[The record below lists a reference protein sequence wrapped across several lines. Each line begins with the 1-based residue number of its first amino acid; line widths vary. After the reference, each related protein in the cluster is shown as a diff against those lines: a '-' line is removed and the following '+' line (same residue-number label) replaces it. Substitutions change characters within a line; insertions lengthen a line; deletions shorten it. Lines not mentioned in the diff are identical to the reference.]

1 MLIKEIEAFIEED
14 LGYDD
19 VSCTIVPDNPVEAII
34 FTKEACT
41 IAGIKEA
48 GSIFCYLGIQTETSF
63 KNGDCL
69 KAGDIIFRLK
79 GGAVSILRA
88 ERLVLNFLGHL
99 SGIATLTR
107 TCVDLVKKHSE
118 TTRVAC
124 TRKTTPGIRKFEKLA
139 VAAGGGDPHRFNLSD
154 SVMIKDN
161 HVKLMGIEASIKA
174 AKKTGFTRKIEVEVE
189 STEDAV
195 LAARLGADIIMLDN
209 MQPEMIKEILRVLQ
223 EKGLR
228 NSVLIEAS
236 GGISQE
242 NLEIYAKTGV
252 DVISMGSLIHK
263 SNWIDVSL
271 EMIDTIQEMNS

>member
-1 MLIKEIEAFIEED
+1 MLIKEIESFVEED

-19 VSCTIVPDNPVEAII
+19 VSCTIVPDRPAEAII
-34 FTKEACT
+34 FTKEDCI
-41 IAGIKEA
+41 IAGIEEA
-48 GSIFCYLGIQTETSF
+48 KSIFSYLGIQTETTF
-63 KNGDCL
+63 KDGDYL
-69 KAGDIIFRLK
+69 KVGETIFRLK

-88 ERLVLNFLGHL
+88 ERLALNFLGHL

-107 TCVDLVKKHSE
+107 ACVDIVRKYSE

-139 VAAGGGDPHRFNLSD
+139 VAAGGGDTHRFNLSD

-161 HVKLMGIEASIKA
+161 HVKLMGIEAAIKA
-174 AKKTGFTRKIEVEVE
+174 AKKTSFTRKIEVEVE
-189 STEDAV
+189 SAEDAL
-195 LAARLGADIIMLDN
+195 LAAKLGADIIMLDN
-209 MQPEMIKEILRVLQ
+209 MQPEKIKETLNMLQ

-228 NSVLIEAS
+228 SSVLIEAS

-242 NLEIYAKTGV
+242 NLESYANTGV

-271 EMIDTIQEMNS
+271 EIVDY

>member
-1 MLIKEIEAFIEED
+1 MLIKEVESFIEED

-19 VSCTIVPDNPVEAII
+19 VSCTIVPDKLAEAII
-34 FTKEACT
+34 FTKEDC
-41 IAGIKEA
+41 IVAGIKEA
-48 GSIFCYLGIQTETSF
+48 ESIFCYLGIQTETTH
-63 KNGDCL
+63 KDGDCL
-69 KAGDIIFRLK
+69 KEGEIIFRIK

-107 TCVDLVKKHSE
+107 ACVDMVRKYSE

-139 VAAGGGDPHRFNLSD
+139 VAAGGGDTHRFNLSD

-161 HVKLMGIEASIKA
+161 HIKLIGMEASIEA
-174 AKKTGFTRKIEVEVE
+174 AKKTSFTRKIEVEIE
-189 STEDAV
+189 STESAV
-195 LAARLGADIIMLDN
+195 LSAKLGADIIMLDN
-209 MQPEMIKEILRVLQ
+209 MQPEAILETLEILK

-228 NSVLIEAS
+228 DSVIVEAS

-242 NLEIYAKTGV
+242 NLEGYAKTGV

-263 SNWIDVSL
+263 SRWIDMSL
-271 EMIDTIQEMNS
+271 EIIS

>member
-1 MLIKEIEAFIEED
+1 MLIKEVESFIEED

-19 VSCTIVPDNPVEAII
+19 VSCTIVPDKLAEAII
-34 FTKEACT
+34 FTKENCT
-41 IAGIKEA
+41 VAGIKEA
-48 GSIFCYLGIQTETSF
+48 ESIFCYLGIQAETTH
-63 KNGDCL
+63 KDGDYL
-69 KAGDIIFRLK
+69 KKGEIIFRLK

-107 TCVDLVKKHSE
+107 ACVDTVRKYSN

-139 VAAGGGDPHRFNLSD
+139 VAAGGGDTHRFNLSD

-161 HVKLMGIEASIKA
+161 HIKLMGIEAAIEA
-174 AKKTGFTRKIEVEVE
+174 AKKTSFTRKIEVEIE
-189 STEDAV
+189 STESAV
-195 LAARLGADIIMLDN
+195 LSAKIGADIIMLDN
-209 MQPEMIKEILRVLQ
+209 MQPEAILKTLKILK

-228 NSVLIEAS
+228 DSVIIEAS

-242 NLEIYAKTGV
+242 NLEGYAKTGV

-263 SNWIDVSL
+263 SRWIDMSL
-271 EMIDTIQEMNS
+271 EITN

>member
-1 MLIKEIEAFIEED
+1 MLIKEIESFVEED

-19 VSCTIVPDNPVEAII
+19 VSCTIVPDRPAEAII
-34 FTKEACT
+34 FTKEDCI
-41 IAGIKEA
+41 IAGIEEA
-48 GSIFCYLGIQTETSF
+48 KSIFSYLGVQAETTF
-63 KNGDCL
+63 KDGDYL
-69 KAGDIIFRLK
+69 KGGETIFRLK

-88 ERLVLNFLGHL
+88 ERLALNFLGHL

-107 TCVDLVKKHSE
+107 ACVDIVRKYSE

-139 VAAGGGDPHRFNLSD
+139 VAAGGGDTHRFNLSD

-161 HVKLMGIEASIKA
+161 HVKLMGIEAAIKA
-174 AKKTGFTRKIEVEVE
+174 AKKTSFTRKIEVEVE
-189 STEDAV
+189 SAEDAL
-195 LAARLGADIIMLDN
+195 LAAKLRADIIMLDN
-209 MQPEMIKEILRVLQ
+209 MQPEKIKETLSMLQ

-228 NSVLIEAS
+228 SSVLIEAS

-242 NLEIYAKTGV
+242 NLESYANTGV

-271 EMIDTIQEMNS
+271 EIVDY

>member
-1 MLIKEIEAFIEED
+1 MLIKELESFIEED

-19 VSCTIVPDNPVEAII
+19 VSCTIVPDRPAEAVI
-34 FTKEACT
+34 FTKEDC
-41 IAGIKEA
+41 IVAGIKEA
-48 GSIFCYLGIQTETSF
+48 GSIFCYLGIQAETTL
-63 KNGDCL
+63 KDGDRL
-69 KAGDIIFRLK
+69 KEGDIIFGLK

-88 ERLVLNFLGHL
+88 ERLTLNFLGHL

-107 TCVDLVKKHSE
+107 ACMDVVRKHSE

-139 VAAGGGDPHRFNLSD
+139 VVAGGGDPHRFNLSD

-161 HVKLMGIEASIKA
+161 HVKLMGIEAAIEA

-189 STEDAV
+189 SADDAV
-195 LAARLGADIIMLDN
+195 LAAKLGADIIMLDN
-209 MQPEMIKEILRVLQ
+209 MQPEAVRETLEILK

-228 NSVLIEAS
+228 DSVIVEAS
-236 GGISQE
+236 GGISQA
-242 NLEIYAKTGV
+242 NLEGYAKTGV

-263 SNWIDVSL
+263 SRWIDISL
-271 EMIDTIQEMNS
+271 EIIDQKQ

>member
-1 MLIKEIEAFIEED
+1 MLIKEVESFIEED

-19 VSCTIVPDNPVEAII
+19 VSCTIVPDRIAEAVI
-34 FTKEACT
+34 FTKENCT
-41 IAGIKEA
+41 VAGIKEA
-48 GSIFCYLGIQTETSF
+48 KSIFCYLGIEAETTH
-63 KNGDCL
+63 KDGDCL
-69 KAGDIIFRLK
+69 KKDETIFRLK

-107 TCVDLVKKHSE
+107 ACVDTVRKYSE

-139 VAAGGGDPHRFNLSD
+139 VAAGGGDTHRFNLSD

-161 HVKLMGIEASIKA
+161 HIKLMGIEAAIEA
-174 AKKTGFTRKIEVEVE
+174 AKKTSFTRKIEVEIE
-189 STEDAV
+189 STESAV
-195 LAARLGADIIMLDN
+195 LSAKLGADIIMLDN
-209 MQPEMIKEILRVLQ
+209 MQPEAIRETLEILK

-228 NSVLIEAS
+228 DSVILEAS

-242 NLEIYAKTGV
+242 NLEGYAKTGV

-263 SNWIDVSL
+263 SRWIDMSL
-271 EMIDTIQEMNS
+271 EITN

>member
-1 MLIKEIEAFIEED
+1 MLIKEVESFIEED

-19 VSCTIVPDNPVEAII
+19 VSCTIVPDRPAEAII
-34 FTKEACT
+34 FTKEDCSV
-41 IAGIKEA
+41 AGIKEA
-48 GSIFCYLGIQTETSF
+48 ESIFSYLGIQAETAL
-63 KNGDCL
+63 KDGDLL
-69 KAGDIIFRLK
+69 KEGEIIFRLK

-107 TCVDLVKKHSE
+107 TCVDKVRKYSE

-139 VAAGGGDPHRFNLSD
+139 VAAGGGDTHRYNLSD

-161 HVKLMGIEASIKA
+161 HIKLMGIEAAIDA
-174 AKKTGFTRKIEVEVE
+174 AKKTSFTRKIEVEVE
-189 STEDAV
+189 SAETAV
-195 LAARLGADIIMLDN
+195 LAAKLGVDILMLDN
-209 MQPEMIKEILRVLQ
+209 MKPEAIRQTLDILKEN
-223 EKGLR
+223 GLR
-228 NSVLIEAS
+228 DSVIVEAS

-242 NLEIYAKTGV
+242 NLEGYAKTGV

-263 SNWIDVSL
+263 SRWIDVSL
-271 EMIDTIQEMNS
+271 EIIS

>member
-1 MLIKEIEAFIEED
+1 MLIKELESFIEED

-19 VSCTIVPDNPVEAII
+19 VSCTIVPDRPAEAVI
-34 FTKEACT
+34 FTKEDC
-41 IAGIKEA
+41 IVAGIKEA
-48 GSIFCYLGIQTETSF
+48 GSIFCYLGIQAETTL
-63 KNGDCL
+63 KDGDRL
-69 KAGDIIFRLK
+69 KEGDIIFGLK

-88 ERLVLNFLGHL
+88 ERLTLNFLGHL

-107 TCVDLVKKHSE
+107 ACMDVVRKHSK

-161 HVKLMGIEASIKA
+161 HVKLMGIEAAIEA

-189 STEDAV
+189 SADDAV
-195 LAARLGADIIMLDN
+195 LAAKLGADIIMLDN
-209 MQPEMIKEILRVLQ
+209 MQPEAVRETLEILK

-228 NSVLIEAS
+228 DSVIVEAS
-236 GGISQE
+236 GGISQA
-242 NLEIYAKTGV
+242 NLEGYAKTGV

-263 SNWIDVSL
+263 SRWIDISL
-271 EMIDTIQEMNS
+271 EIIDQKQ

>member
-1 MLIKEIEAFIEED
+1 MLIKEVESFIEED

-19 VSCTIVPDNPVEAII
+19 VSCTIVPDKPAEAII
-34 FTKEACT
+34 FTKENCT
-41 IAGIKEA
+41 VAGIKEA
-48 GSIFCYLGIQTETSF
+48 ESIFCYLGIQAETTL
-63 KNGDCL
+63 KDGDCL
-69 KAGDIIFRLK
+69 KEGEIIFRLK

-88 ERLVLNFLGHL
+88 ERLALNFLGHL

-107 TCVDLVKKHSE
+107 ACVDTVRKYSE

-139 VAAGGGDPHRFNLSD
+139 VAAGGGDTHRFNLSD

-161 HVKLMGIEASIKA
+161 HVKLMGIKAAIEA
-174 AKKTGFTRKIEVEVE
+174 AKKTSFTRKIEVEVE
-189 STEDAV
+189 SVEHAV
-195 LAARLGADIIMLDN
+195 LAAELGVDIIMLDN
-209 MQPEMIKEILRVLQ
+209 MQPEAIQKTLQ
-223 EKGLR
+223 TLNRKGLR
-228 NSVLIEAS
+228 NSVIVEAS

-263 SNWIDVSL
+263 SRWIDMSL
-271 EMIDTIQEMNS
+271 EIVK